1 MINNTI
7 IPSTGGGGKELTTK
21 NVGAVFYNSAPYII
35 SYTTLQNGEL
45 VPSYKE
51 STGSSIFVN
60 AVVDTTITLVSEAS
74 GLSYVGLT
82 SIKSIY
88 KNNYTVHILK
98 PTV

>member
-1 MINNTI
+1 M
-7 IPSTGGGGKELTTK
+7 
-21 NVGAVFYNSAPYII
+21 GAVFYNSAPYVI
-35 SYTTLQNGEL
+35 SYTALKDGEL

-51 STGSSIFVN
+51 STGSSVFVD

-82 SIKSIY
+82 IIKSIY
-88 KNNYTVHILK
+88 KNNYTIHILK